1 MSHATFG
8 KWAEAI
14 EEKRRLNNQDFD
26 AEWGV
31 PGLAARKANNDLLAD
46 TIFLA
51 GEGYTDQE
59 IADELGCSIFVVEEI
74 SERLKEVK

>member
-8 KWAEAI
+8 KWLSAI
-14 EEKRRLNNQDFD
+14 EERRRLNNQDFD
-26 AEWGV
+26 AKWGIA
-31 PGLAARKANNDLLAD
+31 GLAARKTNDDLVAD

-59 IADELGCSIFVVEEI
+59 IADLLGCSIFVVEEI
-74 SERLKEVK
+74 SERVKEVK